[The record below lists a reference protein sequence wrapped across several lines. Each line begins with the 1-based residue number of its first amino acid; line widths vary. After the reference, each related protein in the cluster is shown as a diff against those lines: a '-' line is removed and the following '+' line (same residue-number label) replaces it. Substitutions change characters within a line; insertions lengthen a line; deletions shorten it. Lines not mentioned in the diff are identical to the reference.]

1 MRSQRGRM
9 SDDRAARF
17 LVLDREFP
25 RSVFFALAEAE
36 RRLISLSPE
45 AERIGVS
52 DEARRQL
59 GRIRTSLEYRPT
71 AEIIEDLSGQMLRV
85 QEAVMAAS
93 QAVADRYFQAGPTPS
108 WTGELV

>member
-1 MRSQRGRM
+1 MRSHRGLLTDEM
-9 SDDRAARF
+9 AALF

-59 GRIRTSLEYRPT
+59 GRIRTSLEYRAAT
-71 AEIIEDLSGQMLRV
+71 EILVDLPGQMLRV

-93 QAVADRYFQAGPTPS
+93 EAVAGRYFQAGPVPT
-108 WTGELV
+108 WTEELV